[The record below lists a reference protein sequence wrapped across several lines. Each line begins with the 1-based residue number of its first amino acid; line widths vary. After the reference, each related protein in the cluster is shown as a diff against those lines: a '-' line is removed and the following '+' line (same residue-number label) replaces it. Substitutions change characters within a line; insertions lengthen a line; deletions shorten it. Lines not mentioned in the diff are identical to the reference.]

1 MNFVKYQILFD
12 NFDSKTY
19 IFVQFDFLSVF
30 RVTDSLINFRTSL
43 QPGRKNTS
51 YTQMLFFHLM
61 DDLERSAYFGIFRFV
76 QNPFLTSGIQL
87 ASIDMYLLQTI

>member
-43 QPGRKNTS
+43 QPGVGNVDVAEQEGEGALTES
-51 YTQMLFFHLM
+51 FLGCVDQVQESVLVHL
-61 DDLERSAYFGIFRFV
+61 RSV
-76 QNPFLTSGIQL
+76 
-87 ASIDMYLLQTI
+87 